1 MADADLPES
10 CKPADGKESL
20 ASWLGINRAT
30 LAVLVV
36 TAGLGLSEEIWRNFL
51 AIHLKDSL
59 TGANHAAQVLG
70 AVKYM
75 GIFAVLVNLL
85 EGFGYIIGGAV
96 AHRLGARAAF
106 LVSALPMA
114 AGFCIL
120 LATRDPLFIIM
131 GALLV
136 TNWESLSVP
145 ATFEVVG
152 SGVPHNRRT
161 IAFAMQSIQKRLPKV
176 FGPLIG
182 GVVMAVGYWVNLSLA
197 FGLVV
202 VVSLIQFRLLGCMRP
217 KDEGEHVPLKLI
229 LNNMP
234 PDLKGLLSAE
244 IILRW
249 GDWFVRDFAV
259 LYLVGVLAVSTG
271 EAGALVALG
280 GLTALLTYI
289 PVGKMVDKAASPRLF
304 IGLTFFLFALFPL
317 NLVLLPQLLPL
328 AGVPVTGALVI
339 VFVLN
344 GLREVGEPARK
355 AMIAGGFPRET
366 RARAIGLYWG
376 LRSFAFCPA
385 PLISYLLWSRLGP
398 EPTFLIGG
406 ALGMAATLWFWL
418 RVRFMPA
425 GGRSND
431 TSVS

>member
-1 MADADLPES
+1 MAGADTAGS
-10 CKPADGKESL
+10 GKTGGGESL

-59 TGANHAAQVLG
+59 TGINHTAQVLG

-96 AHRLGARAAF
+96 AHRMGARVAF
-106 LVSALPMA
+106 LVSALPMT
-114 AGFCIL
+114 AGFCLL
-120 LATRDPLFIIM
+120 LATRNPLLIIA

-152 SGVPHNRRT
+152 NETPSNRLT

-182 GVVMAVGYWVNLSLA
+182 GFVMAVGYWVNLSLA

-202 VVSLIQFRLLGCMRP
+202 IVSVIQFTLLGRMRP
-217 KDEGEHVPLKLI
+217 KDEGRYVPLKLI
-229 LNNMP
+229 LKDMP
-234 PDLKGLLSAE
+234 PHLKSLLSAE

-259 LYLVGVLAVSTG
+259 LYLVGVLAVSAG
-271 EAGALVALG
+271 EAGMLVALS
-280 GLTALLTYI
+280 GLTALITYI
-289 PVGKMVDKAASPRLF
+289 PVGKMVDNASSPRLF

-317 NLVLLPQLLPL
+317 NLVLLPQLSPL
-328 AGVPVTGALVI
+328 VGVPVMGALI
-339 VFVLN
+339 VVFILN

-355 AMIAGGFPRET
+355 AMISSGFPRET

-398 EPTFLIGG
+398 ESTFLIGG
-406 ALGMAATLWFWL
+406 VLGMVATLWFWL
-418 RVRFMPA
+418 RVRFAPT
-425 GGRSND
+425 GC
-431 TSVS
+431 

>member
-1 MADADLPES
+1 MADAGSPGS
-10 CKPADGKESL
+10 RRAAGGESL
-20 ASWLGINRAT
+20 ASWLGVNRAT
-30 LAVLVV
+30 MAVLIV

-51 AIHLKDSL
+51 AVHLKDSL
-59 TGANHAAQVLG
+59 TGVNHAAQVLG

-96 AHRLGARAAF
+96 AHRMGARVAF
-106 LVSALPMA
+106 IVSALPMA
-114 AGFCIL
+114 AGFCL
-120 LATRDPLFIIM
+120 LLLTRNPLLIIA

-145 ATFEVVG
+145 ATFDVVG

-161 IAFAMQSIQKRLPKV
+161 IAFAMQSIQKRLPKT

-182 GVVMAVGYWVNLSLA
+182 GFVMAVGYWVNLSLA

-202 VVSLIQFRLLGCMRP
+202 IVSVIQFTLLGRMRP
-217 KDEGEHVPLKLI
+217 KDEGASVPLRLVLKD
-229 LNNMP
+229 MP
-234 PDLKGLLSAE
+234 PYLRSLLSAE

-259 LYLVGVLAVSTG
+259 LYLVGVLAVSTS
-271 EAGALVALG
+271 EAGALVALS
-280 GLTALLTYI
+280 GLTALITYI
-289 PVGKMVDKAASPRLF
+289 PIGKMADKASSPRMY

-328 AGVPVTGALVI
+328 VGIPLSGALAV
-339 VFVLN
+339 VFILN

-355 AMIAGGFPRET
+355 AMIAGAFPPET

-385 PLISYLLWSRLGP
+385 PLVSYFLWSRLGP
-398 EPTFLIGG
+398 ETTFLIGG
-406 ALGMAATLWFWL
+406 VFGMFATLWFWL
-418 RVRFMPA
+418 RVKFIPQPDA
-425 GGRSND
+425 GC
-431 TSVS
+431 

>member
-1 MADADLPES
+1 MAETDAAGS
-10 CKPADGKESL
+10 GKSGGGESL
-20 ASWLGINRAT
+20 ASWLGVNRAT
-30 LAVLVV
+30 MAVLIV

-59 TGANHAAQVLG
+59 TGVNHAAQVLG

-75 GIFAVLVNLL
+75 GIFAVLVNIL

-96 AHRLGARAAF
+96 AHRMGARVAF

-120 LATRDPLFIIM
+120 LATRNPLLIIA

-152 SGVPHNRRT
+152 SGTPVKRRT

-182 GVVMAVGYWVNLSLA
+182 GFVMAVGYWINLSLA

-202 VVSLIQFRLLGCMRP
+202 IVSAIQCYLLGRMRP
-217 KDEGEHVPLKLI
+217 RDEGEPVPLKRI
-229 LNNMP
+229 LKDMP
-234 PDLKGLLSAE
+234 PHLKSLLSAE

-259 LYLVGVLAVSTG
+259 LYLVGVLAVSTA
-271 EAGALVALG
+271 EAGALVALS
-280 GLTALLTYI
+280 GLTALVTYI
-289 PVGKMVDKAASPRLF
+289 PVGKIVDKASSPRLF

-317 NLVLLPQLLPL
+317 NLALLPRLSPL
-328 AGVPVTGALVI
+328 VGVSVTWALVV

-355 AMIAGGFPRET
+355 AMISGAFPRET

-385 PLISYLLWSRLGP
+385 PLISYFLWSRLGP
-398 EPTFLIGG
+398 ETTFLIGG
-406 ALGMAATLWFWL
+406 VFGMFATLWFWL
-418 RVRFMPA
+418 RVRFVP
-425 GGRSND
+425 
-431 TSVS
+431 TV